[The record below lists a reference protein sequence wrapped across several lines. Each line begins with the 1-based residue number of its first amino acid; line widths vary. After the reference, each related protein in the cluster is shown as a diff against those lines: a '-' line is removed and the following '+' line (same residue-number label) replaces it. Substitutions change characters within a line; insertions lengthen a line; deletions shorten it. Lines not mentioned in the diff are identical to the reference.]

1 MKNILNTNICLM
13 LAIFVRTL
21 SFNDNQNE
29 MVVGKMKDEYK
40 EISINEFVGLKSKMH
55 CTPLNNGKES
65 NTAKGVN
72 IAMVLKEY
80 EGTFLNKKI
89 IRHKMRRI

>member
-1 MKNILNTNICLM
+1 M

-40 EISINEFVGLKSKMH
+40 EISINEFVGLK
-55 CTPLNNGKES
+55 
-65 NTAKGVN
+65 
-72 IAMVLKEY
+72 
-80 EGTFLNKKI
+80 
-89 IRHKMRRI
+89 

>member
-1 MKNILNTNICLM
+1 
-13 LAIFVRTL
+13 
-21 SFNDNQNE
+21 
-29 MVVGKMKDEYK
+29 
-40 EISINEFVGLKSKMH
+40 MH